1 MRLISLTYLISRIQD
16 ADGILSLNETKI
28 CLNQHNSAQMP
39 WKLLMATQW
48 KDFLNWIT
56 YRWQTVR
63 HKSPESVQICSIIA
77 SSLPPS
83 LSIIIIPV
91 FSFLR
96 TWSPSPRLSIQIISS
111 PTQNVTMVYTSQ
123 HSVCNRKE

>member
-48 KDFLNWIT
+48 KDLLNWIT

-63 HKSPESVQICSIIA
+63 HKSPESVQICSIA

>member
-48 KDFLNWIT
+48 KDLLNWIT

-63 HKSPESVQICSIIA
+63 HKSPESVQICSIA

-96 TWSPSPRLSIQIISS
+96 TCSPSPRLSIQIISS